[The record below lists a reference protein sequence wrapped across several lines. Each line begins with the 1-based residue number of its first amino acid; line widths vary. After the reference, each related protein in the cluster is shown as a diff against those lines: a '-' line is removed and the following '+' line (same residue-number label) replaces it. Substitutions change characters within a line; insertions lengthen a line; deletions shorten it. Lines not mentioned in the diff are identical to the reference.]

1 MTRRNPTRSTRSN
14 QTPPAGKAP
23 EIEKPGTAGT
33 ESEPP
38 PSPVTFAICWPGPT
52 HLTDE
57 EIIAQKQELEEQ
69 LRLCPPLPE
78 EMSDSAP
85 ADLEV
90 MEEYAGR
97 LPHRCPD
104 GPKDFEWEAW
114 FDLIG
119 MYLNPSMINAI
130 LADDSFRKGILP
142 SPCYWGDEMA
152 VLGY

>member
-1 MTRRNPTRSTRSN
+1 MTRRNPTRSARSK

-23 EIEKPGTAGT
+23 EIEKPATAGT
-33 ESEPP
+33 KSETP
-38 PSPVTFAICWPGPT
+38 PSPVTFACCCPGPYAG
-52 HLTDE
+52 LTDE
-57 EIIAQKQELEEQ
+57 EIIAKKQELEEQ

-90 MEEYAGR
+90 MKEYAGR

-104 GPKDFEWEAW
+104 GLEDFEWEAW

-119 MYLNPSMINAI
+119 TYVP
-130 LADDSFRKGILP
+130 
-142 SPCYWGDEMA
+142 
-152 VLGY
+152 